1 MYTLHYTIENEKIRR
16 LPGTEI
22 PTYIKFKTYICLK

>member
-16 LPGTEI
+16 LPGTKI
-22 PTYIKFKTYICLK
+22 PTYIKCALFKK